1 MKQKQWREFVDR
13 EGPMHWAHPDNV
25 GQNTLMLK
33 RECSRSSFTSHV
45 MVPAFSC
52 STPLIDLEG
61 VVIDQVELDFVFEK
75 YIQVL

>member
-25 GQNTLMLK
+25 GKNTWMRLR
-33 RECSRSSFTSHV
+33 RESSRSSFTSHA

-52 STPLIDLEG
+52 STPIDLEG
-61 VVIDQVELDFVFEK
+61 AVMDQVELDFVFEK